1 MTTTVIIIIIIT
13 DVNSRR
19 NDETGR
25 LEVGNNKDEKASDI
39 DSDIKLVTLTY
50 RVQQHKH
57 NVQMHSV
64 TLLLLKPPNN
74 KTGDRKAESNYS
86 PEILDKG
93 ATSDILSLP
102 SGTSRARNS
111 LLATTKRTQFQSKEL
126 LKE

>member
-1 MTTTVIIIIIIT
+1 MTTTIIIIIIIT

-19 NDETGR
+19 NNETGR
-25 LEVGNNKDEKASDI
+25 LEVGNNKDEK
-39 DSDIKLVTLTY
+39 LVTLTLTY